1 MSEMG
6 ANLRSREGSQRGS
19 VSTLAKKSTR
29 LLRLFEEDLKVRF
42 APATV
47 PNYVRYVRQLIHWLD
62 ERGPGLNAVR
72 ATDLHA
78 YQSHLVARRKDDGKP
93 FSSGHHVNQVK
104 AIKGFFRFLY
114 RGGYLLA
121 DPAAGLEFPRME
133 HTLPR
138 VILTPQEARRIMEA
152 PDGSVRGLR
161 DRAILETLYATGIRA
176 GELSNLTP
184 YDVDTEERVLRVVRG
199 KGGKDRSVPL
209 TRPAAVAIEAYLA
222 SSRPQLALFKE
233 REAKH
238 LFLGNYGG
246 KLKSGRLS
254 LIIRHWTQKAGVK
267 KRVTCHTF
275 RHSVA
280 THLLRGRADI
290 RHIQALLGHA
300 SLGTTERY
308 TRVEIQDLRKVV
320 RRAHPRGR

>member
-1 MSEMG
+1 MSRRPALSRPSAAPLEAG
-6 ANLRSREGSQRGS
+6 AEDFLTWLAVEKGRSANTLDAYRRDLCRYREHLRRRGRTVLDADHDDVVAFVHVLVGEGLAPSS
-19 VSTLAKKSTR
+19 VTR
-29 LLRLFEEDLKVRF
+29 
-42 APATV
+42 T
-47 PNYVRYVRQLIHWLD
+47 
-62 ERGPGLNAVR
+62 
-72 ATDLHA
+72 
-78 YQSHLVARRKDDGKP
+78 LVA
-93 FSSGHHVNQVK
+93 
-104 AIKGFFRFLY
+104 
-114 RGGYLLA
+114 
-121 DPAAGLEFPRME
+121 
-133 HTLPR
+133 
-138 VILTPQEARRIMEA
+138 
-152 PDGSVRGLR
+152 VRGLHRFLVAEELRADDPAVEVEMPQVPRGLPKALPLEQVTALIESVTGDDEVARR

-222 SSRPQLALFKE
+222 SSRPQLALFRE
-233 REAKH
+233 LEAKP

-246 KLKSGRLS
+246 KLKSARLS
-254 LIIRHWTQKAGVK
+254 LIIRHWTAKAGVK

-280 THLLRGRADI
+280 TQLLRGRADI